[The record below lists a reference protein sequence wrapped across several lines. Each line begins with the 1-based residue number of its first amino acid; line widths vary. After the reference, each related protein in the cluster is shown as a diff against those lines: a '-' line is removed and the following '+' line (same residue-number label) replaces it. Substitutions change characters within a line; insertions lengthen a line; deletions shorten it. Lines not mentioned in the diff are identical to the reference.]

1 MATTEK
7 SETTVH
13 TPSMADSHPA
23 IMADKLDASNWHPGY
38 RARFPVIGFLG
49 ILGVLICMLIN
60 IAVLIGSD
68 NVSSS
73 KWPVII
79 APHTIVNVIQS
90 IGALCLALA
99 VAEGVT
105 IAWWRKAVKGATVA
119 ELHRS
124 WTFSMSFYQI
134 VRYFWAFDVIALAF
148 LAAKL
153 TILDSFLFQ
162 SAATTYTTQDPAKNV
177 TLIGVAAQDFP
188 QTGYVVAEGFAAQT
202 SCACF
207 MIGDTYTPTVN
218 TWETSNGFFQNV
230 NYLFQNCN
238 GVCYTY
244 IDAIG
249 FEIDCQQSSNHTNYA
264 SGAIAAY
271 DEADGKGNDSEWSNL
286 PIFNSSFAMSYADD
300 ASNYS
305 LITLDLLYFDS
316 DNPYDPSSE
325 SCPGTITN
333 VQCSLRPALVRYPM
347 TIVNYTNVHIT
358 NGVSIGGQPHDGSN
372 TNAPPVPAYSYS
384 SKQAGGFEVLS
395 YLVTSDRNQVNTTT
409 QLGGIA
415 NALSQFL
422 SSSAAI
428 TYTGGSVW
436 SLTQQGTLSQTM
448 MYGPPNM
455 GSCDCSF
462 RDALPTLVNGIN
474 QLAFLTAT
482 NQTVLPSGSPSVGGI
497 ATVVGVV
504 DNTTA
509 TVVAMADSLQ
519 ISDAIYYE
527 TQYIYLALGAAS
539 TVLSLLLILPSF
551 WHYNELGRP
560 VTLGP
565 MEIAS
570 AFRAPMLEAAPG
582 EEEHVRDLDELIV
595 KVGHRKVV
603 YGVVDEPSHIES
615 SSVAA
620 EKADRPVPA
629 LIADATAT
637 SNVGR
642 GRSVRLGMGEPMR
655 VRPVS
660 GIYSRAGSSPLS
672 SPMTSPKATSRPFLQ
687 QASGDMADI
696 HETSL

>member
-1 MATTEK
+1 VM
-7 SETTVH
+7 
-13 TPSMADSHPA
+13 
-23 IMADKLDASNWHPGY
+23 
-38 RARFPVIGFLG
+38 GFLG
-49 ILGVLICMLIN
+49 VLGVLICMLIN
-60 IAVLIGSD
+60 IAVLIGS
-68 NVSSS
+68 NHVSAS
-73 KWPVII
+73 KWPHVV

-90 IGALCLALA
+90 TGGLCLALA
-99 VAEGVT
+99 VTEGVS
-105 IAWWRKAVKGATVA
+105 IAWWRKALKGATVA

-124 WTFSMSFYQI
+124 WSFSMSFPQI
-134 VRYFWAFDVIALAF
+134 MRYLWAFDVIALAF

-162 SAATTYTTQDPAKNV
+162 NAAGTYTTQDPAKNV
-177 TLIGVAAQDFP
+177 TLLGVATQIFP

-230 NYLFQNCN
+230 NQLFQGCN

-244 IDAIG
+244 VDAIG
-249 FEIDCQQSSNHTNYA
+249 FEIDCQQSSNHTDYA

-271 DEADGKGNDSEWSNL
+271 DATNGTGNSSAWSNL
-286 PIFNSSFAMSYADD
+286 PIFNSSFAMSYADA

-305 LITLDLLYFDS
+305 SITLDLLYFDS

-333 VQCSLRPALVRYPM
+333 VQCSLRPALIRYPM

-358 NGVSIGGQPHDGSN
+358 NGLSIGGQPHDGSN

-384 SKQAGGFEVLS
+384 LKQAEGFEVLS
-395 YLVTSDRNQVNTTT
+395 YLETSDKNQVNTTT

-428 TYTGGSVW
+428 TYTGGTIW
-436 SLTQQGTLSQTM
+436 ALTQLGTLSQTM

-462 RDALPTLVNGIN
+462 RDALSTLVNGIN

-482 NQTVLPSGSPSVGGI
+482 NLTVLQAGSPSVGSI
-497 ATVVGVV
+497 ATVIGVV

-509 TVVAMADSLQ
+509 TVVAMPDSLE
-519 ISDAIYYE
+519 ISDAIHYE
-527 TQYIYLALGAAS
+527 TLYIYLALGVAS
-539 TVLSLLLILPSF
+539 TILSLLLILPAF
-551 WHYNELGRP
+551 WRYGELGRP

-565 MEIAS
+565 MEIAA
-570 AFRAPMLEAAPG
+570 AFRAPMLETG
-582 EEEHVRDLDELIV
+582 EEEEHHARTFEELIDR
-595 KVGHRKVV
+595 VGHRKVV
-603 YGVVDEPSHIES
+603 YGIIDGPSHIES
-615 SSVAA
+615 NGVTVDEA
-620 EKADRPVPA
+620 ERPVASPT
-629 LIADATAT
+629 ADT
-637 SNVGR
+637 STNNVRR
-642 GRSVRLGMGEPMR
+642 GHSVRLAMGEPTR

-660 GIYSRAGSSPLS
+660 GVYSGGSSPMS
-672 SPMTSPKATSRPFLQ
+672 SPTSPKAASRPFSPQ
-687 QASGDMADI
+687 PSGGMTKI
-696 HETSL
+696 GE